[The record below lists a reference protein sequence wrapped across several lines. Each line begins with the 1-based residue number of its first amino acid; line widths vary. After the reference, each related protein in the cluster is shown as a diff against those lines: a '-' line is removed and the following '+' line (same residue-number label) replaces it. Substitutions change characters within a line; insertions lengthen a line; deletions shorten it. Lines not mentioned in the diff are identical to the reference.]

1 MLKRRTPGYS
11 QQFIAASVMGASIV
25 ALTAG
30 FTPPVKAQSAQMVS
44 QPVLQANVEKSHFS
58 DTVTSNKSS
67 VLVSLVAADSTI
79 EWIVREIGK
88 RANLKVVYNSGLADI
103 KKRTSVKVRNSD
115 PLEAIQAAI
124 RGTSL
129 KVTRTADGLGVM
141 ISSAANP
148 SPNSGGTVVTDSS
161 SIVGLVIDSA
171 TGKGIPNANVS
182 LQGLSRHV
190 TTDAN
195 GAFRL
200 LKLPPGKYLL
210 NAKVLGYMAR
220 NQQVEVMAGKGEF
233 VRIVLTPS
241 PTSLTE
247 IVTTATGAQR
257 RVEVAH
263 DIAKIDAD
271 AVMQRS
277 PVRSVT
283 DLLEAAQV
291 PGLLIQR
298 QSGDPGAPTKIR
310 IRGIGS
316 ISQSNDPVVILDGV
330 WIDGSMGRPSR
341 LDDIDPA
348 AIESI
353 EIVRGPSAATLYGQ
367 DASNGIIVITS
378 KKGNIGKT
386 RWNLQYSR
394 DWGETY
400 GKKPLVYRGQGRGR
414 INPVSM
420 PCDIAQILLYQCIQ
434 DSVNIYD
441 PNNRLLLQ
449 EGTATNN
456 SMTLQMDGGVNAI
469 QYSISARLQEQIGA
483 RRNAPIDIIRAR
495 IVGHVIDDAYLKPSK
510 RSIKS
515 LTSSFTMNPM
525 DNLSV
530 AFNISGVQSD
540 LTDNHYT
547 MSFGSTIDQW
557 SLDTVNIRASSF
569 RSIKNPVKSTSV
581 VMGSTVSWRPTPA
594 YVVNGTLGVERF
606 NGNDNKLTARQIEDP
621 LSPSYDATST
631 MQQDDKTI
639 YTARVNASTSLN
651 LGSFGRFLEIRPSIG
666 GDYRKNDDNRFW
678 FEQSNISFGE
688 SAVVGGENSAAYYL
702 RTANATAGWYIN
714 STFGVFQRLYF
725 DLGIRQDIGSAI
737 TSSENSRYPKLGT
750 SWLVSDEPFWP
761 QNNFINL
768 LRLRGAVGH
777 AAVQPDLTDIRGGYL
792 AGYAYVN
799 GRYVNSF
806 DQTQVGNPRLSPERA
821 VEFELGF
828 DADVLY
834 DRVNLI
840 VTYSRSQNK
849 NTLIDRSLPTSVGLP
864 PGSRRKEN
872 VARVLNANL
881 ELAST
886 IRALERKDQQ
896 LTLNYTLTLSNN
908 RVVRLG
914 SNVWPFYS
922 SNVSRVQEG
931 YPLGGVWSQVVMGYM
946 DFDNNG
952 LLSRDEM
959 VLSDSVAFLGWTH
972 PKIKASYGLSWTIN
986 NSITFDSRFAYQGNY
1001 VQSMQASN
1009 VYGSASKDAPLA
1021 EQAIANVFELVGKRS
1036 VSDLRWNSASISYFL
1051 PSPVVSRLRARSV
1064 NISLQASNLALWTNY
1079 IGRDP
1084 GVNSSLTS
1092 GEFLSDDGAT
1102 LPAPRLYVFTFRWGI

>member
-1 MLKRRTPGYS
+1 MYFDSTKRNMMLVGVAIALLTSSLSAQGLNSGPAQANIAMTSDGQASGSTKKGNQVTVNMLNVPLRDILNEISRQGGIRIVYPDRLVDKFSQRSVKFTGKDPESALREALLGTNLTFVKTSANQLSIVSRNESQAVDTDSVRSSLSGRVVDSATKEGLSGVTITLAGSPISVRTDVKGVFVIRDLKMGEHTLIFRALGYNTS
-11 QQFIAASVMGASIV
+11 KKTVLIEKALPVSLQITLAASV
-25 ALTAG
+25 
-30 FTPPVKAQSAQMVS
+30 
-44 QPVLQANVEKSHFS
+44 N
-58 DTVTSNKSS
+58 
-67 VLVSLVAADSTI
+67 
-79 EWIVREIGK
+79 
-88 RANLKVVYNSGLADI
+88 
-103 KKRTSVKVRNSD
+103 
-115 PLEAIQAAI
+115 
-124 RGTSL
+124 
-129 KVTRTADGLGVM
+129 
-141 ISSAANP
+141 
-148 SPNSGGTVVTDSS
+148 
-161 SIVGLVIDSA
+161 
-171 TGKGIPNANVS
+171 
-182 LQGLSRHV
+182 
-190 TTDAN
+190 
-195 GAFRL
+195 
-200 LKLPPGKYLL
+200 
-210 NAKVLGYMAR
+210 
-220 NQQVEVMAGKGEF
+220 
-233 VRIVLTPS
+233 
-241 PTSLTE
+241 SLTE

-298 QSGDPGAPTKIR
+298 QSGDPGSPTKIR

-348 AIESI
+348 TIESI

-394 DWGETY
+394 DWGEAY
-400 GKKPLVYRGQGRGR
+400 GKKPLVYIGQGRGR
-414 INPVSM
+414 IIPTAM
-420 PCDIAQILLYQCIQ
+420 RCDIAHLLAYQCIQ

-456 SMTLQMDGGVNAI
+456 SINLQMDGGVNAI

-495 IVGHVIDDAYLKPSK
+495 IVGHVVEDAYLKPSK

-530 AFNISGVQSD
+530 AFNVSGVQSD

-547 MSFGSTIDQW
+547 MSFRNTLNQW
-557 SLDTVNIRASSF
+557 SLDTVNISASSF
-569 RSIKNPVKSTSV
+569 ASIKNPVKSTNV
-581 VMGSTVSWRPTPA
+581 VMGSNVSWRPTPA

-606 NGNDNKLTARQIEDP
+606 NGNDNKLTARQLEDP
-621 LSPSYDATST
+621 INSSYDATSI
-631 MQQDDKTI
+631 MQQDNKTI

-666 GDYRKNDDNRFW
+666 GDYRKNDDNRFS
-678 FEQSNISFGE
+678 FTQSNIPFGE
-688 SAVVGGENSAAYYL
+688 SAVVGGENSTAYYI

-714 STFGVFQRLYF
+714 STFGLFQRLYF

-777 AAVQPDLTDIRGGYL
+777 AAVQPDLTDIRGGYV

-806 DQTQVGNPRLSPERA
+806 DQTQVGNPRLNPERA
-821 VEFELGF
+821 TEFELGF
-828 DADVLY
+828 DTDVLY
-834 DRVNLI
+834 DRINLI
-840 VTYSRSQNK
+840 LTYSRSQNK
-849 NTLIDRSLPTSVGLP
+849 NTLIDRSLPTSIGLST
-864 PGSRRKEN
+864 GSSRKEN

-886 IRALERKDQQ
+886 IRALERKDHQ

-908 RVVRLG
+908 RVLRLG
-914 SNVWPFYS
+914 HNVSPFHS

-931 YPLGGVWSQVVMGYM
+931 YPLGGVWSRVVMGYM

-952 LLSRDEM
+952 LLSREEM
-959 VLSDSVAFLGWTH
+959 VLSDSLAFLGWTH

-1001 VQSMQASN
+1001 VQSMQTSD
-1009 VYGSASKDAPLA
+1009 VYGLASKDAPLA
-1021 EQAIANVFELVGKRS
+1021 DQAIANVLDLVGKRS

-1051 PSPVVSRLRARSV
+1051 PAPLVSRLRARSV

-1079 IGRDP
+1079 MGRDP
-1084 GVNSSLTS
+1084 GVNSSLTD
-1092 GEFLSDDGAT
+1092 GEFLSDNGTT